1 MNVFLTLVRRELG
14 AAFNSLT
21 GYVVVAIT
29 LLLAGI
35 GLMDIVQRLNSDRT
49 PSPIPEIF
57 FADGIVFWVILIL
70 TTPVITMRT
79 FAAEKALGTYEALMT
94 TPVGEWQVVLAKF
107 TGSLAFYLL
116 SWAPLIGVLVVLR
129 QVTHQPQLLDP
140 WAMCGVLTGIAC
152 IGSTF
157 LSIGVF
163 ASSLT
168 RSQIIAAMTSLLIGI
183 GLWTMSLRF
192 SQTDTTG
199 DRLGRLI
206 DHLSVT
212 HHMQDFARG
221 VIDGRALVFHLSVT
235 FFFLFLTQRVIEM
248 RRWK

>member
-1 MNVFLTLVRRELG
+1 MGVFLTLVRRELG

-29 LLLAGI
+29 LLLAGF

-57 FADGIVFWVILIL
+57 FADGIVFWLILIL

-107 TGSLAFYLL
+107 TGSLVFYLL
-116 SWAPLIGVLVVLR
+116 SWAPLIGVLIVLR
-129 QVTHQPQLLDP
+129 QVTQQPQLLDP

-183 GLWTMSLRF
+183 GMWM
-192 SQTDTTG
+192 
-199 DRLGRLI
+199 
-206 DHLSVT
+206 
-212 HHMQDFARG
+212 
-221 VIDGRALVFHLSVT
+221 ALVMAFNVWFIIWPAQQKILGLVEATAEEKAAAAPKALYASRFNTMFSIGMLYCMVA
-235 FFFLFLTQRVIEM
+235 QQNAPV
-248 RRWK
+248 